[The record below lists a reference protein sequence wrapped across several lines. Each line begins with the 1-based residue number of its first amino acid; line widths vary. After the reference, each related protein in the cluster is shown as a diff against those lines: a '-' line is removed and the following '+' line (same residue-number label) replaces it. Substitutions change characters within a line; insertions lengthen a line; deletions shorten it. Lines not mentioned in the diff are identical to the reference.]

1 MRKTLIV
8 HPEDHMVVAL
18 TDLPA
23 GSQIEVD
30 GSQIQLANQVKAK
43 HKFTRWPCRAGDYL
57 KMYGLVV
64 GQALRDLTAGER
76 LDTTNLKHAVADIAA
91 ANQQK
96 SWEAPEFERW
106 REARFQGY
114 ARPDG
119 RFGTRNFWIVVPLVF
134 CQNRNVDVLREALWD
149 QLGYGSPWHFRLAVM
164 ST

>member
-8 HPEDHMVVAL
+8 HPQDHMVVAL

-23 GSQIEVD
+23 GSRVQVD
-30 GSQIQLANQVKAK
+30 GSEIQLANEVKAK

-64 GQALRDLTAGER
+64 GQAVRDMAAGER
-76 LDTTNLKHAVADIAA
+76 LETANFKHAVAEIAPA
-91 ANQQK
+91 SKRSA
-96 SWEAPEFERW
+96 WHAPEFERW
-106 REARFQGY
+106 QETRFQGY

-119 RFGTRNFWIVVPLVF
+119 QFGTRNFWIVVPLVF

-149 QLGYGSPWHFRLAVM
+149 QLG
-164 ST
+164 